1 MNDDPHSRSIV
12 EDANSLAIE
21 ISQELR
27 PEDWLMHKWKVE
39 LILRQYLQ
47 ELVREARNDSSN
59 NRHVS
64 VVS

>member
-47 ELVREARNDSSN
+47 ELVNEISS
-59 NRHVS
+59 RK
-64 VVS
+64 